1 MKLYI
6 KPGACSRAPHII
18 AHEVGLAVTLE
29 KVDTK
34 AGRTESGAD
43 FSAIN
48 PRGYVPVLELDSGER
63 LTEASVVCEYL
74 ADRAPEKKLMAP
86 FGTMER
92 YRQLEWF
99 NFIATE
105 LHKGGMGPLFNPNF
119 GPELKQLFRDAL
131 ARRLGDLAAH
141 LEKHDYLV
149 GDAFSAPDAYAY
161 VVLSWAPYVKVD
173 LSRWPSLVAY
183 AARIG
188 ERASVKAAAK
198 AEGLG

>member
-18 AHEVGLAVTLE
+18 AHEVGIPLTIE

-34 AGRTESGAD
+34 AGRTASGAD
-43 FSAIN
+43 FSQIN

-63 LTEASVVCEYL
+63 LTEAAVVCEYL

-86 FGTMER
+86 SGTMER

-99 NFIATE
+99 NFISTE
-105 LHKGGMGPLFNPNF
+105 LHKGGMGPLFHPGF
-119 GPELKQLFRDAL
+119 SDDLKQTFRDGL
-131 ARRLGDLAAH
+131 ARRLDYLAKH
-141 LEKHDYLV
+141 LETNEYLL
-149 GDAFSAPDAYAY
+149 GSSFSAPDAYAF
-161 VVLSWAPYVKVD
+161 VVLSWSPFVKVE

-183 AARIG
+183 SARVG
-188 ERASVKAAAK
+188 ARESVKAAAK
-198 AEGLG
+198 AES